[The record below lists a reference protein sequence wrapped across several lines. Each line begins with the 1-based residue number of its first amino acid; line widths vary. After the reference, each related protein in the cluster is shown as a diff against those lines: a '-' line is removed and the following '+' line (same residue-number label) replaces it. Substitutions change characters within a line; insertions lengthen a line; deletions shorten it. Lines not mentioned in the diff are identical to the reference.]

1 VEFGSPDGRVVLVE
15 EPLGIVLPDAGGIV
29 PLLVN
34 PEGTKAVFDKHDPRI
49 NVNSVVEATE
59 DAEEGRLDSELT

>member
-1 VEFGSPDGRVVLVE
+1 
-15 EPLGIVLPDAGGIV
+15 LGIVLPDAGGIV

-59 DAEEGRLDSELT
+59 DAEKARLDSELT